1 MSEKE
6 KIKGFLV
13 PKRLS
18 QQAKLAG
25 LNYNTFFIFIVFFS
39 LSMTISS
46 AVAKYMGM
54 LFAIILSGIVYGV
67 LYFLQSK
74 LDSRKLG
81 KIKNDFYNP
90 VPYLKVKTSFSRL
103 HKKVK

>member
-6 KIKGFLV
+6 KIKGFEV

-39 LSMTISS
+39 LSMTIGS
-46 AVAKYMGM
+46 AVAKYIG
-54 LFAIILSGIVYGV
+54 AILSVILSGVIYGV

-90 VPYLKVKTSFSRL
+90 IPYLKVKTSFSRL
-103 HKKVK
+103 HKKK